1 MLRFK
6 IRAFTKTLNN
16 DPGMG
21 LYKDSEFSE
30 ALTTHSD
37 SKIAFVVNAQTR
49 QTNSCHL
56 DCNHGCSIC
65 A

>member
-1 MLRFK
+1 MLFILNILLSIGSKVYFVLRFK

-37 SKIAFVVNAQTR
+37 SKIAFDVRLPLT
-49 QTNSCHL
+49 
-56 DCNHGCSIC
+56 
-65 A
+65 